1 MYTGY
6 RIKLVYLEMLTE
18 IRYLDQWIIK
28 DYGKVVFG
36 IMEYLMVNGLAK

>member
-1 MYTGY
+1 
-6 RIKLVYLEMLTE
+6 MLTGNQVFGPMG
-18 IRYLDQWIIK
+18 YN